1 MKIIELNGS
10 LAMVPNGSSNDEA
23 MELSALGNNKFKI
36 AMAGIDIEF
45 TEKKMKFNMGGRE
58 IMFELVPP
66 PPTKN

>member
-1 MKIIELNGS
+1 
-10 LAMVPNGSSNDEA
+10 
-23 MELSALGNNKFKI
+23 
-36 AMAGIDIEF
+36 MAGIDIEF